1 MPRRPTPQQ
10 LDLFNPLCDGERA
23 PTPQWHSLPD
33 EARLTLTE
41 LMVRLIL
48 DHADGAASQRK
59 EAGQDA

>member
-10 LDLFNPLCDGERA
+10 LDLFDPPCDAESA
-23 PTPQWHSLPD
+23 PTPQWQSLPD

-48 DHADGAASQRK
+48 EHADDAVCQRK
-59 EAGQDA
+59 EASHDA